1 MREKQQYLLSI
12 SVGPVQEFIASAR
25 KLRDL
30 WYGSWLLSELSKAVA
45 KYLSDAGCD
54 LIFPGIED
62 KGKLEPKSELNTA
75 NKILARTGEVNEGE
89 IRSLVEEARKAFDDC
104 WKSMARSALNA
115 IPRKDQQNINRELFE
130 KQLDDFG
137 EFFAAWTPLKDN
149 YSDSLERC
157 ERLLAGRKALREF
170 SAAPWNG
177 AGIPKSSLDGIRESV
192 LRGDQSQSYLFKK
205 GEHLDAMGLI
215 KRFGPVR
222 EDSPHFDNFAQLAV
236 EPLLDRL
243 AELAVSDPSTAA
255 IISSLP
261 SAERLYP
268 FGGAPVKSPQK
279 KQKLPL
285 SENFPTELLLPLSF
299 AEESGQ
305 HRDNVEGVVWERLK
319 RDIQQLHRKAGEPG
333 PYVCLLVGDGDNMG
347 QTLSKMKEVNH
358 HRQFSVE
365 LDRFAGEVRN
375 VFAQFSGKVVYSGGD
390 DVMGYTPL
398 HTMLSCAEE
407 INRSFH
413 KVMKAACAGT
423 EIKSPPTFSLGVAIV
438 HVKNPMDQSFLLA
451 RQAETLAKQQGRN
464 RLAIIQSKRNGSDI
478 QLCGLWRVENT
489 LKPFVTRMNEWVQR
503 YRNGALSSRLAYQ
516 LRALVAECGDELR
529 WKCGEADNCYPDS
542 PAALEAIR
550 LICHKDFESSS
561 LTAQGAAELL
571 SGHTSLY
578 HLASELVVAH
588 QLAGAELCGIE
599 KGES

>member
-75 NKILARTGEVNEGE
+75 NKILVRTGEMAEGE
-89 IRSLVEEARKAFDDC
+89 PEALVEEARKAFYDR
-104 WKSMARSALNA
+104 WQGMAQSALKT
-115 IPRKDQQNINRELFE
+115 ISTKDQRNINRKLFKE
-130 KQLDDFG
+130 ELDDFG
-137 EFFAAWTPLKDN
+137 EFFAAWTPLTEN
-149 YSDSLERC
+149 YSDSLVRC

-192 LRGDQSQSYLFKK
+192 LRGNKFHSCQLKK

-222 EDSPHFDNFAQLAV
+222 EKSPHFDNFAQLAV

-243 AELAVSDPSTAA
+243 AELAVTDPSFAA
-255 IISSLP
+255 TIASLP

-268 FGGAPVKSPQK
+268 SGGAPVKPPK
-279 KQKLPL
+279 NGRKLSLP
-285 SENFPTELLLPLSF
+285 EDFPVELLLPLSF
-299 AEESGQ
+299 AEEYGQ
-305 HRDNVEGVVWERLK
+305 HRDSVEGEVWEKLK
-319 RDIQQLHRKAGEPG
+319 KDIQQLHRKAGEPG

-347 QTLSKMKEVNH
+347 QTLSKMKEMDH

-365 LDRFAGEVRN
+365 LDRFAVGVRN
-375 VFAQFSGKVVYSGGD
+375 VFAQYSGKVVYSGGD

-398 HTMLSCAEE
+398 HTMLSCAEA
-407 INRSFH
+407 INRSFS
-413 KVMKAACAGT
+413 KVMKDACAGT
-423 EIKSPPTFSLGVAIV
+423 EIDSPPTFSLGVAIV
-438 HVKNPMDQSFLLA
+438 HVKHPMDQSIVLA

-464 RLAIIQSKRNGSDI
+464 RLAITQSKRSGSDI
-478 QLCGLWRVENT
+478 KLCGLWEEDNA

-503 YRNGALSSRLAYQ
+503 YRNGAFSSRLAYQ
-516 LRALVAECGDELR
+516 LRALVAECGDELL
-529 WKCGEADNCYPDS
+529 WKGCGTDNCYPDS

-550 LICHKDFESSS
+550 LICHKDFEASS